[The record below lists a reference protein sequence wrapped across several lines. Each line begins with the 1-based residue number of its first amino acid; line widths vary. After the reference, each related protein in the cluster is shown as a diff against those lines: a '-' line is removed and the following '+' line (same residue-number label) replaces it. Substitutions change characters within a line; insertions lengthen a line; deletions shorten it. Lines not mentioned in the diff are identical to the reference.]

1 MSTEKFVVGKKQKFV
16 SALSLI
22 GNFKGECFSVQVI
35 MSLACGANTPSYLRT

>member
-16 SALSLI
+16 GALSLI

-35 MSLACGANTPSYLRT
+35 MSLACGTNTPSYLRT